1 MLDLAKIARGEPT
14 PRQPGKHSI
23 KMKQAANRPILTL
36 LFHEQPMSEIRPAR
50 TDRP

>member
-1 MLDLAKIARGEPT
+1 LILRKLRGASPH
-14 PRQPGKHSI
+14 PGNQASAAI

-36 LFHEQPMSEIRPAR
+36 LFPEQPMSELHPAR